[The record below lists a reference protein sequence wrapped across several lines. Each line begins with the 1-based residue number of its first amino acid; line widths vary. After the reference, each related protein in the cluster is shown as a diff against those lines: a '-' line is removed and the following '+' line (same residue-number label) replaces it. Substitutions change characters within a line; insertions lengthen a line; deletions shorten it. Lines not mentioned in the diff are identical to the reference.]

1 MTMRYPCCAQAKGLR
16 IRQGSPQEE
25 AALAQHL
32 RELAVSPRQAQEM
45 GQLAE
50 LLILLGE
57 WTSRKPLENVATL
70 LCQYTCWADLLPYR
84 CLMVRCEGRP

>member
-1 MTMRYPCCAQAKGLR
+1 MTLEYSCCMQAKGLR

-50 LLILLGE
+50 LLILLGGSF
-57 WTSRKPLENVATL
+57 TSPPMM
-70 LCQYTCWADLLPYR
+70 LCQ
-84 CLMVRCEGRP
+84 

>member
-1 MTMRYPCCAQAKGLR
+1 MR

-57 WTSRKPLENVATL
+57 FASIFCWVTL
-70 LCQYTCWADLLPYR
+70 LGCHTSL
-84 CLMVRCEGRP
+84 GRLAAMTLARKGGP